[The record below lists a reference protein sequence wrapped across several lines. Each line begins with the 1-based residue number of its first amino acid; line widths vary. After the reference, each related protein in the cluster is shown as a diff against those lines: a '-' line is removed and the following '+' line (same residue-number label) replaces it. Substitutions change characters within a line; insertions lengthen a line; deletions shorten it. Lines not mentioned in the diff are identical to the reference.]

1 MRNRSQLAASVACLA
16 VIFGGIRYAVAREQV
31 RDTNLHAAYQQINRD
46 YFAGELEDARIQWD
60 SLTDATAKTYTYAD
74 GSVRIV
80 LDAQSNTS
88 ESAIRENLRHE
99 SCHVMTHVG
108 VEASGEDAH
117 GATWQKCM
125 QRFERTSR

>member
-16 VIFGGIRYAVAREQV
+16 VIFGGIRYTVARENI
-31 RDTNLHAAYQQINRD
+31 RDINLHAVYQQINREN
-46 YFAGELEDARIQWD
+46 FAGELEDARIQWG

-80 LDAQSNTS
+80 LDAQSNTQ
-88 ESAIRENLRHE
+88 ESDIQENLRHE
-99 SCHVMTHVG
+99 SCHVMTHAA

-117 GATWQKCM
+117 GLTFESCM
-125 QRFERTSR
+125 KRF